1 MHSLLYSFLGLS
13 GMSVCLWA
21 LQDWC
26 RVVMMDCL
34 TATHLVSQRLWIQQY
49 AESHTRMLV
58 RLNSIEVSVEKFEE
72 VLIEVAE
79 PFVC

>member
-1 MHSLLYSFLGLS
+1 M
-13 GMSVCLWA
+13 
-21 LQDWC
+21 
-26 RVVMMDCL
+26 MMDCL